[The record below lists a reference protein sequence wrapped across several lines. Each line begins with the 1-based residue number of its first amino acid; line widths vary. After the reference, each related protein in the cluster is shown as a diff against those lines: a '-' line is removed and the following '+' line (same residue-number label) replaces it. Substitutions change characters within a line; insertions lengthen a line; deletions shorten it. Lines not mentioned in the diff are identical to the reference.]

1 MAKLSAYKT
10 EVDMK
15 LILNNK
21 ETIIPS
27 ESIVSIIVDHDFE
40 GKTMPVIYAKLV
52 VNTTLYNQ
60 LVLNAEEGKIYLNTR
75 IYDAHVQNSI
85 RKNNIKGQFIYFIPK
100 SASYIKELQSDKVNL
115 DNSYNSV
122 TIGMMK
128 VELLN
133 YNKQSYNGI
142 YRNTDSANM
151 LNMLTQ
157 GRPLSISPLSVN
169 KKYNEFFM
177 PPKSS
182 RSTAIDYLFSVDPFY
197 ESKYN
202 YFTDFDRS
210 YITNYSPT
218 RKDKKSNE
226 MKTVVFD
233 IRQITMT
240 ESYYEGMTKDLAKN
254 CYLIYVNVADSNIS
268 VNNATDKNTNQ
279 IVGVD
284 EDGVTIT
291 DLNLNKSK
299 FSTTKQI
306 FTRTDSTQT
315 NVAKSE
321 IESTGVLLSL
331 TKQNIDA
338 SILTPDK
345 IYLVNNYNDYEK
357 YNGKFVIMYK
367 KEIIVKVDNSFTSTT
382 VVGLRRLAD
391 Q

>member
-1 MAKLSAYKT
+1 
-10 EVDMK
+10 
-15 LILNNK
+15 
-21 ETIIPS
+21 
-27 ESIVSIIVDHDFE
+27 
-40 GKTMPVIYAKLV
+40 
-52 VNTTLYNQ
+52 
-60 LVLNAEEGKIYLNTR
+60 
-75 IYDAHVQNSI
+75 
-85 RKNNIKGQFIYFIPK
+85 
-100 SASYIKELQSDKVNL
+100 
-115 DNSYNSV
+115 
-122 TIGMMK
+122 
-128 VELLN
+128 
-133 YNKQSYNGI
+133 
-142 YRNTDSANM
+142 
-151 LNMLTQ
+151 
-157 GRPLSISPLSVN
+157 
-169 KKYNEFFM
+169 
-177 PPKSS
+177 
-182 RSTAIDYLFSVDPFY
+182 
-197 ESKYN
+197 
-202 YFTDFDRS
+202 
-210 YITNYSPT
+210 
-218 RKDKKSNE
+218 